1 MSSWWQIDTLRFL
14 HCRRNQ
20 DTVVEQLAEIGQ
32 VCAQCQD
39 KAFCVLPRNTWI
51 LEENREPHA
60 CIGSPFHMQDSCRI
74 HEALRATPA
83 KAVAVT
89 QHVRDL

>member
-1 MSSWWQIDTLRFL
+1 
-14 HCRRNQ
+14 
-20 DTVVEQLAEIGQ
+20 
-32 VCAQCQD
+32 
-39 KAFCVLPRNTWI
+39 
-51 LEENREPHA
+51 
-60 CIGSPFHMQDSCRI
+60 MQDSCRI